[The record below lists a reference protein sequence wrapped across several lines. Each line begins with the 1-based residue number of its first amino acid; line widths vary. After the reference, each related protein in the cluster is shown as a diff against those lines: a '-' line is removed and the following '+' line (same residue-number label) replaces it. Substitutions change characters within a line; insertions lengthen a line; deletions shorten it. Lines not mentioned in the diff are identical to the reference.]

1 MNKGNVFWDIAAL
14 IEITQIWKNR
24 ILEIC

>member
-1 MNKGNVFWDIAAL
+1 MNKGNVFWGIAAL